1 MKKIAIFIDWENLR
15 KDLENLQKHYGT
27 TNFNYNNHQHISALV
42 NSFIEADEE
51 IYRIFF
57 YTANSKSTSDV
68 LAELKNHRDKT
79 QYNIYI
85 AQVDSRGRTVE
96 SKVNNLHTIVKN
108 FTEKIV
114 EEPYFA
120 LRLGE
125 LKVRGLN
132 SDGSPRL
139 AQKQVDMLFGLD
151 ISHVAYMKLAD
162 KILIFCKDS
171 DMTPA
176 LKVTRING
184 LTTIVAN
191 FENSFRIT
199 KKLIKHSDLIR
210 TKDFPTLDASV

>member
-1 MKKIAIFIDWENLR
+1 MKKVAVFIDWENLR
-15 KDLENLQKHYGT
+15 KDIEKLQRHYRT
-27 TNFNYNNHQHISALV
+27 TNFDYNNHKHISVLV
-42 NSFIEADEE
+42 NNFIEADEE

-57 YTANSKSTSDV
+57 YTANSKSTADV
-68 LAELKNHRDKT
+68 LAELKDPAMKT
-79 QYNIYI
+79 QYNSYV
-85 AQVDSRGRTVE
+85 ARTDSRGRTFA
-96 SKVNNLHTIVKN
+96 SKVNNLHTVIKN

-132 SDGSPRL
+132 SDGSPIL

-151 ISHVAYMKLAD
+151 ISHIAYMKLAD
-162 KILIFCKDS
+162 KILILCKDS

-176 LKVTRING
+176 LKVARVNG

-191 FENSFRIT
+191 FENSFKIT

-210 TKDFPTLDASV
+210 TKDFQALDQIV

>member
-1 MKKIAIFIDWENLR
+1 MKKVAIFIDWENLR
-15 KDLENLQKHYGT
+15 KDLEMLQRTYKT
-27 TNFNYNNHQHISALV
+27 TNFNYNNHQHISTLV
-42 NSFIEADEE
+42 NYFMEADEE

-57 YTANSKSTSDV
+57 YTANSKSTTDV
-68 LAELKNHRDKT
+68 LAELQPTDKA
-79 QYNIYI
+79 QYTTYM
-85 AQVDSRGRTVE
+85 AQTDRKGRTIE
-96 SKVNNLHTIVKN
+96 SKVNNLHSVVKK
-108 FTEKIV
+108 FIDKIV

-132 SDGSPRL
+132 SDGSPIL

-176 LKVTRING
+176 LKVARING

-191 FENSFRIT
+191 FENSFKIT

-210 TKDFPTLDASV
+210 TKDFQKLDTIV